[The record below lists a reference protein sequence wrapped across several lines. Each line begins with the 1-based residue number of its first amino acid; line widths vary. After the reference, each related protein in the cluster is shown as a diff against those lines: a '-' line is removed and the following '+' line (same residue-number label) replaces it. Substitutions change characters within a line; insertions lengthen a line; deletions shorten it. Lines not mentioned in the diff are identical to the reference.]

1 MTDQGV
7 VVLGI
12 SIPSASPIFL
22 SIVAVHVAAGLV
34 CTVAGIGAMSTPK
47 RAIRML
53 GPSITGTSW
62 WFPFPWP
69 PSPSFG
75 GQRTH
80 TSSCSTSCP
89 SALERSDEW
98 RGGASGAGGSRS
110 TSQAWRCRTP
120 ATHRVLCGQRTTSS
134 ALEFSAAARV
144 LGRSKSCRASDSG
157 LGAPETYEDAKRQRT
172 GTATRHKLNSR
183 RSWRRMRSHPVLVAL
198 VGECSIPLV

>member
-1 MTDQGV
+1 MWLRVSSAPSQGSEPCR
-7 VVLGI
+7 L
-12 SIPSASPIFL
+12 PSVPS
-22 SIVAVHVAAGLV
+22 V
-34 CTVAGIGAMSTPK
+34 CWDRLLLEP
-47 RAIRML
+47 
-53 GPSITGTSW
+53 PW
-62 WFPFPWP
+62 WFSSPWP

-172 GTATRHKLNSR
+172 GTATRHTLNSR
-183 RSWRRMRSHPVLVAL
+183 RCWRRIRSHAEPVAAWEALMRANSLGLNDVAL
-198 VGECSIPLV
+198 VASDTSV